1 MTFSLRLH
9 ILSLLLLLVCG
20 LGACKKD
27 PLSATGTALRF
38 STDTLTFDTVFT
50 EVGSF
55 TLGFK
60 IYNEENAAVNLSSVR
75 MGKGAAS
82 PFRINVNGVPGPE
95 VKDIEIA
102 GGDSI
107 YVYATV
113 RIDPNTAD
121 APFIVEDSLLAGLNG
136 RQYSIPFRAFGQN
149 AHYIRG
155 QLLETQ
161 TWGAADKKPY
171 VIIESALV
179 KEGATL
185 TLAPGTRVYMHADS
199 RLIVQ
204 GRLLA
209 EGTRQDSIIFQGD
222 RLDRAY
228 FGYRGYP
235 GEWGGLYFD
244 SRSNGSRLR
253 HVILQNGGNTALGAL
268 PALIQLNPDS
278 VQNGTPQ
285 LHLDKV
291 VLRNSIGYGILS
303 FGGNISGNNT
313 LIYSCGANALALLE
327 GGNYEFNNCTFHLQG
342 TYALR
347 HIDQPAVVALN
358 YFEFAEK
365 QFRDRALNAAFRNCI
380 LWGTLDNEVFFNK
393 RPATAFDVTLQNC
406 LLKAKDGTA
415 YANTTQSN
423 LLLNQNPLFKDTEK
437 EDFHLQATSPA
448 IGAGTPLSAPE
459 LQTDLDAKARG
470 GQWDLG
476 CYAAP

>member
-1 MTFSLRLH
+1 MAHFSRYCLLP
-9 ILSLLLLLVCG
+9 LLLLMCG
-20 LGACKKD
+20 LWSCQKEPFTAG
-27 PLSATGTALRF
+27 SNALRF

-55 TLGFK
+55 TLGLK
-60 IYNEENAAVNLSSVR
+60 IYNRENAPVTLSSVR
-75 MGKGAAS
+75 VGGGAAS

-95 VKDIEIA
+95 VKDVEIA
-102 GGDSI
+102 GGDSV

-113 RIDPNTAD
+113 RINPDSAD
-121 APFIVEDSLLAGLNG
+121 APFIVSDSLVATLQG
-136 RQYSIPFRAFGQN
+136 RQYSVPFLAYGQN
-149 AHYIRG
+149 AHYVRG
-155 QLLETQ
+155 ALLETQ

-171 VIIESALV
+171 VIVQSALV

-204 GRLLA
+204 GKLLA
-209 EGTRQDSIIFQGD
+209 EGTRTDSIIFQGD

-228 FGYRGYP
+228 FGRRGYP

-268 PALIQLNPDS
+268 PALIQVNPDS

-285 LHLDKV
+285 LYLDKV
-291 VLRNSIGYGILS
+291 ILRNSLGYGILS
-303 FGGNISGNNT
+303 FGGSISGSNL
-313 LIYSCGANALALLE
+313 LIHSCGANALALLE
-327 GGNYEFNNCTFHLQG
+327 GGRYAFDNCTIHLQG

-365 QFRDRALNAAFRNCI
+365 QYRDRDLDAVFRNCI
-380 LWGTLDNEVFFNK
+380 VWGTIDTEVFLAKRAASAFN
-393 RPATAFDVTLQNC
+393 VVLQNC
-406 LLKAKDGTA
+406 LLKAKDPAA
-415 YANTTQSN
+415 YAPATQSD
-423 LLLNQNPLFKDTEK
+423 LLLNTDPLFRNTEK
-437 EDFHLQATSPA
+437 EDFHLQGNSPA
-448 IGAGTPLSAPE
+448 KGAGVPGSEPA
-459 LQTDLDAKARG
+459 LQTDLDEVARG

-476 CYAAP
+476 CYRAD